1 MKIAQVSPL
10 WESVPPK
17 LYGGTE
23 RIVSYLTEELVRR
36 GHDVTLFASGD
47 SVTAARLRKVC
58 PEALRLKKGP
68 VNRDAPFVLMMEQ
81 VFGAEAAQFDIIHS
95 HLDFMGFPMSRRCQT
110 PVLTTLHGRLD
121 LPEIGPVFDE
131 YPDMPVVSISNAQR
145 APLPQANWIGTVH
158 HGLPDLYTFHPEPGS
173 YLAFL
178 GRISPEKRP
187 DHAIEVAKRVGMPL
201 RIAAKVDPVDRDYFE
216 AEIERLLEHPLIEYV
231 GEITDA
237 EKCDFLG
244 DAAAVVCPYDW
255 PEPFGLVLI
264 EALACGTP
272 VLAYRRGSIPELI
285 EDGVT
290 GFICESLSEMVRAV
304 ERVPPLDRRRCRQSF
319 ETRFAVRR
327 MAEDY
332 LALYE
337 RLRAA
342 VPIRPYAPAS
352 VRNHRVWTP
361 DARVFVPETDAA

>member
-1 MKIAQVSPL
+1 
-10 WESVPPK
+10 
-17 LYGGTE
+17 
-23 RIVSYLTEELVRR
+23 
-36 GHDVTLFASGD
+36 
-47 SVTAARLRKVC
+47 
-58 PEALRLKKGP
+58 
-68 VNRDAPFVLMMEQ
+68 
-81 VFGAEAAQFDIIHS
+81 
-95 HLDFMGFPMSRRCQT
+95 
-110 PVLTTLHGRLD
+110 
-121 LPEIGPVFDE
+121 
-131 YPDMPVVSISNAQR
+131 
-145 APLPQANWIGTVH
+145 
-158 HGLPDLYTFHPEPGS
+158 
-173 YLAFL
+173 
-178 GRISPEKRP
+178 
-187 DHAIEVAKRVGMPL
+187 
-201 RIAAKVDPVDRDYFE
+201 
-216 AEIERLLEHPLIEYV
+216 LIES
-231 GEITDA
+231 
-237 EKCDFLG
+237 
-244 DAAAVVCPYDW
+244 
-255 PEPFGLVLI
+255 
-264 EALACGTP
+264 LACGTP